1 MPHMAGG
8 VRPLILQLLKTWK
21 REYGVVLV
29 YLALALFAFS
39 ARVCLMLCGERW
51 RTCFLWTT
59 GA

>member
-8 VRPLILQLLKTWK
+8 VRPLILQLLKTWE

-29 YLALALFAFS
+29 YLLALALFTFS

-51 RTCFLWTT
+51 RTCFK
-59 GA
+59 